1 MILKKLVKKKKKKS
15 LNKKK
20 LSYWSV
26 FIGTTHRIHEMG
38 PYVPTDKG
46 LLMACDS
53 WTSRTRRR
61 GHQRSLGVKITHCIP
76 PSGAGREWDKHLP
89 HLHLKMSE
97 SRRKRGSLNNE
108 VTSHSDEA
116 KQQPVQKVCFTM
128 TTNHGYILNFSVA
141 FTKKKFH
148 SKWLEL

>member
-1 MILKKLVKKKKKKS
+1 
-15 LNKKK
+15 
-20 LSYWSV
+20 
-26 FIGTTHRIHEMG
+26 MG
-38 PYVPTDKG
+38 PYVLTDKG

-76 PSGAGREWDKHLP
+76 PSGAGRERDKHLP

-116 KQQPVQKVCFTM
+116 KQQPVRKVCFTM
-128 TTNHGYILNFSVA
+128 TMNHGSFTNFSVA
-141 FTKKKFH
+141 FTKIPHFTVNEKVREIGAHGGQSSFPVEIFH
-148 SKWLEL
+148 SL